1 MHDYNYFVPVRLV
14 FGKGKIDELP
24 KYMSKYGRKVLLAYG
39 GGSIKKIGLYDKV
52 KELLSGYEVFELS

>member
-24 KYMSKYGRKVLLAYG
+24 KYMSKYGRKVLLTYG

-52 KELLSGYEVFELS
+52 KELHSG